1 MRAGG
6 WRLAVGIRRG
16 SVIAAFIAVCW
27 LLGVSACSPNLPEPD
42 SPAAQLYQQRCNSCH
57 RVFSPS
63 TLKYEMWRVQVD
75 RMQGEMARRGLP
87 PLTDDE
93 RTLLLD
99 YLKRHSG

>member
-1 MRAGG
+1 
-6 WRLAVGIRRG
+6 
-16 SVIAAFIAVCW
+16 
-27 LLGVSACSPNLPEPD
+27 
-42 SPAAQLYQQRCNSCH
+42 
-57 RVFSPS
+57 
-63 TLKYEMWRVQVD
+63 MWRVQVD

>member
-1 MRAGG
+1 MKRGAWGLVGLEASGVAGLLLM
-6 WRLAVGIRRG
+6 LA
-16 SVIAAFIAVCW
+16 
-27 LLGVSACSPNLPEPD
+27 VSACSPNLPEPD
-42 SPAAQLYQQRCNSCH
+42 SPAAQLYRQRCNNCH

-75 RMQGEMARRGLP
+75 RMQGEMVRRGLL
-87 PLTDDE
+87 PLTADE